1 MSVAKT
7 ASASETKGFDLKR
20 SLLET
25 LVAGL
30 LALIVFGPVVG
41 VVLDGYTFNA
51 EPRRVAWL
59 VGGVM
64 VGRFLL
70 SLYLQ
75 TAAGVRMLQGFD
87 NGGSGVHVNAP
98 DYKSRLRYIIPALVV
113 IAIVIFMSVWFS
125 RFFKRHMDED
135 AAAAARAEQQAGKSD
150 H

>member
-7 ASASETKGFDLKR
+7 ASISETKGFDLKR

-25 LVAGL
+25 IVAGL

-70 SLYLQ
+70 SLFLQ
-75 TAAGVRMLQGFD
+75 TAPGQRMLLGFD
-87 NGGSGVHVNAP
+87 SGGSGVHVTAP
-98 DYKSRLRYIIPALVV
+98 DYKSRLRYIIPALIV
-113 IAIVIFMSVWFS
+113 IAIVFPIFAN
-125 RFFKRHMDED
+125 KYLQIG
-135 AAAAARAEQQAGKSD
+135 RA
-150 H
+150 HV